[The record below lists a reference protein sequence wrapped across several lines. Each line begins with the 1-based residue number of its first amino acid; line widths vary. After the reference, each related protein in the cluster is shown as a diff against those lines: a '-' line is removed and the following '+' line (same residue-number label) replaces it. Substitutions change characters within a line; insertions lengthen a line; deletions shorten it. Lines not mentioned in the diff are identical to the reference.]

1 MKSNTEF
8 HQLTWCPFPL
18 HKTQIYP
25 VALSTEAVD
34 FGMNT
39 TKSCRLTF
47 HAKRNSAVR
56 GTTNAL
62 MGVTVRLYQAGYPLR
77 ETISI
82 LLN

>member
-34 FGMNT
+34 FWHEHH
-39 TKSCRLTF
+39 KIVPPQFSR
-47 HAKRNSAVR
+47 
-56 GTTNAL
+56 
-62 MGVTVRLYQAGYPLR
+62 
-77 ETISI
+77 
-82 LLN
+82 